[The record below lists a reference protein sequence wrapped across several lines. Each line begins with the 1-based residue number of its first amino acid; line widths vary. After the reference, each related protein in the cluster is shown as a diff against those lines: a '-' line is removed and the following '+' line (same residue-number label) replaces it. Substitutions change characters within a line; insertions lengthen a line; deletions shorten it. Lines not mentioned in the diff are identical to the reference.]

1 MLIDLFDMNPG
12 WRFSANAFRWETR
25 SCEQKQ
31 AFRFWGFLLHL
42 GLQRRVLSI
51 SGEVYLE
58 QSRVCEHFRCDCHL
72 SLFETVPST
81 PISWLA
87 LQECPNGSQIAFVT
101 EEIRFLFAF

>member
-1 MLIDLFDMNPG
+1 MLFAGILDLVNKSKPSGFGGFCFISASRDASYRFPVRFISNNPG
-12 WRFSANAFRWETR
+12 VS
-25 SCEQKQ
+25 
-31 AFRFWGFLLHL
+31 
-42 GLQRRVLSI
+42 
-51 SGEVYLE
+51 
-58 QSRVCEHFRCDCHL
+58 EHFRCDWHL